1 MNYTSTLELRTKEI
15 AAEFARKLQGGE
27 FVELV
32 GDLGAG
38 KTVFVRGMVEA
49 LGSDA
54 RVKSPTFT
62 IMNEYPVQGDHV
74 KKIVHLDLYRFK
86 DESELSALELEDYI
100 NDKTVICVEWPDIF
114 GKTPFEPTHRINIE
128 HVDEQVREITIET
141 IL

>member
-1 MNYTSTLELRTKEI
+1 MNYTSVSELQTKDI

-27 FVELV
+27 FIELI

-49 LGSDA
+49 LGSKA

-62 IMNEYPVQGDHV
+62 IMNEYPVQGEHV
-74 KKIVHLDLYRFK
+74 SKIAHLDLYRFK
-86 DESELSALELEDYI
+86 NESELSALELEDYI

-114 GKTPFEPTHRINIE
+114 GKSKFVPTHRAVIE
-128 HVDEQVREITIET
+128 HVDTDTREISIQE
-141 IL
+141 L

>member
-1 MNYTSTLELRTKEI
+1 MNYTSTSELQTKKI
-15 AAEFARKLQGGE
+15 AAEFASKLQGGE
-27 FVELV
+27 FIELI

-62 IMNEYPVQGDHV
+62 IMNEYPVQGDHI
-74 KKIVHLDLYRFK
+74 KKIAHLDLYRFK
-86 DESELSALELEDYI
+86 DESQLSALELEDYI

-114 GKTPFEPTHRINIE
+114 GKSPFEPTHRVNIE
-128 HVDEQVREITIET
+128 HIDAETREISIEE
-141 IL
+141 L